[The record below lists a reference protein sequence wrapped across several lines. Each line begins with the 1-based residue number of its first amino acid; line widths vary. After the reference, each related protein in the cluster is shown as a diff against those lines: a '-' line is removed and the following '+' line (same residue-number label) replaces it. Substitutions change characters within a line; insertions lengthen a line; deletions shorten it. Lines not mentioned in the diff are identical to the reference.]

1 LPEHLLARNDV
12 DEYLHSIIPE
22 PVTILGQELRPFS
35 LGHYLLLNRLECAF
49 LSEDKEPLLG
59 DLLLGLLV
67 CSNTY
72 EVAQD
77 LLRRDD
83 LGDDIKAW
91 AGNVG
96 EFEADEKAQ
105 LFSDYLSRAM
115 EVPKFWTSGQANGSK
130 AGAPWPQLVRTRLLS
145 EGGLTARELMNQPLG
160 QTWWDYL
167 ALNEQKGA
175 LKLNDATT
183 EELLKRH
190 REKENADRT
199 R

>member
-1 LPEHLLARNDV
+1 M

-35 LGHYLLLNRLECAF
+35 LGHYLLLNRLDCAF
-49 LSEDKEPLLG
+49 LSDDKEPLLG

-67 CSNTY
+67 CANTF
-72 EVAQD
+72 ETSQD
-77 LLRRDD
+77 ILRRAD

-91 AGNVG
+91 
-96 EFEADEKAQ
+96 ADEKAQ
-105 LFSDYLSRAM
+105 LFSDYLSAAM
-115 EVPKFWTSGQANGSK
+115 EVPKFWTSGEASGAK

-145 EGGLTARELMNQPLG
+145 EGGLTADDIMNQPLG

-190 REKENADRT
+190 RETEKTDGDGAR
-199 R
+199 

>member
-1 LPEHLLARNDV
+1 M

-49 LSEDKEPLLG
+49 LVDDKEPLLG

-83 LGDDIKAW
+83 LGADIKAW

-96 EFEADEKAQ
+96 EFEADEKAK
-105 LFSDYLSRAM
+105 LFTGYLANAM
-115 EVPKFWTSGQANGSK
+115 EVPKFWTSGQSNGSQ

-145 EGGLTARELMNQPLG
+145 EGGLTATELMNQPLG
-160 QTWWDYL
+160 QPWWDYL
-167 ALNEQKGA
+167 ALNEQKGS
-175 LKLNDATT
+175 LKLSDATT

>member
-1 LPEHLLARNDV
+1 V
-12 DEYLHSIIPE
+12 DDYLHSIIPE

-49 LSEDKEPLLG
+49 LVDDKEPLLG

-67 CSNTY
+67 CANSFETS
-72 EVAQD
+72 QD
-77 LLRRDD
+77 ILRRAD

-91 AGNVG
+91 AENVG

-105 LFSDYLSRAM
+105 LFTDYLAAAM
-115 EVPKFWTSGQANGSK
+115 EVPKFWTSGQGNGSK

-145 EGGLTARELMNQPLG
+145 EGGLSGEEIMNQPLG

-190 REKENADRT
+190 REAAAQADDGNGAR
-199 R
+199 

>member
-1 LPEHLLARNDV
+1 MVFSTLPEHLLARDNV
-12 DEYLHSIIPE
+12 DDYLHSIIPE

-49 LSEDKEPLLG
+49 LSDDK
-59 DLLLGLLV
+59 DV
-67 CSNTY
+67 
-72 EVAQD
+72 
-77 LLRRDD
+77 
-83 LGDDIKAW
+83 KAW
-91 AGNVG
+91 AENVG
-96 EFEADEKAQ
+96 EFEADEKAE
-105 LFSDYLSRAM
+105 LFTAYLSAAM
-115 EVPKFWTSGQANGSK
+115 EVPKFWTSGQANGAK

-145 EGGLTARELMNQPLG
+145 EAGLSAEEIMNQPLG

-190 REKENADRT
+190 KEKANGDGAR
-199 R
+199 

>member
-1 LPEHLLARNDV
+1 MD
-12 DEYLHSIIPE
+12 DYLHSIIPE

-35 LGHYLLLNRLECAF
+35 LGHYLLLNRLDCAF
-49 LSEDKEPLLG
+49 LSDDKEALLG

-67 CSNTY
+67 CANTF
-72 EVAQD
+72 ETSQD
-77 LLRRDD
+77 ILRRAD

-91 AGNVG
+91 AENVG
-96 EFEADEKAQ
+96 EFEADEKAE
-105 LFSDYLSRAM
+105 LFTAYLAAAM
-115 EVPKFWTSGQANGSK
+115 EVPKFWTSGQANGAK
-130 AGAPWPQLVRTRLLS
+130 VGAPWPQLVRTRLLS
-145 EGGLTARELMNQPLG
+145 EGGLSAEEIMNQPLG

-190 REKENADRT
+190 REAAAQADDGDGT

>member
-1 LPEHLLARNDV
+1 V

-22 PVTILGQELRPFS
+22 PVTILGQDLRPFS

-49 LSEDKEPLLG
+49 LVDDKEPLLG

-67 CSNTY
+67 CANTF
-72 EVAQD
+72 EGAQSI
-77 LLRRDD
+77 LRHDD
-83 LGDDIKAW
+83 LGADIKAW
-91 AGNVG
+91 AENVG
-96 EFEADEKAQ
+96 EFEADDKAK
-105 LFSDYLSRAM
+105 LFTDYLAKAM
-115 EVPKFWTSGQANGSK
+115 EVPKFWTSGPTGGGK

-145 EGGLTARELMNQPLG
+145 EGGLTSTQLMNQPLG

-167 ALNEQKGA
+167 ALNEQRGA

-183 EELLKRH
+183 DELLKRH
-190 REKENADRT
+190 RETQKDADGT